1 MYAPMPLP
9 LVFLLVVYFIYQV
22 CKPRRNSYRRNLGRD
37 GLTPQERAN
46 VETMKKIVAQYEG
59 YTAEVINFAVSGR
72 KIVSYWREVP
82 IGTPLE
88 IRKDGILYYV
98 YESGRRVYWF
108 VKSEGSNIERLF
120 DENIPFH
127 AYLGGRNGAFLSGE
141 DLDFSSIIIFYK
153 IDGVPPTKVDLQAKA
168 IDENLASY
176 KPTKHYHAPM
186 RQSDIMPMFNSLSRK
201 RAKERRYFRKFDS
214 F

>member
-9 LVFLLVVYFIYQV
+9 LVLIIIV
-22 CKPRRNSYRRNLGRD
+22 CALYHICMPRRKPYRRNIGAD

-46 VETMKKIVAQYEG
+46 VEAMKKIVAQYEG
-59 YTAEVINFAVSGR
+59 YTAEVISFVVSGR

-120 DENIPFH
+120 DENIPFY
-127 AYLGGRNGAFLSGE
+127 AYLGGRNSSFLYG
-141 DLDFSSIIIFYK
+141 DNLDFSSIIIFYK

-176 KPTKHYHAPM
+176 KPT
-186 RQSDIMPMFNSLSRK
+186 
-201 RAKERRYFRKFDS
+201 RRYHPRSRTKPLPWLDPNKNKNRNRW
-214 F
+214 

>member
-1 MYAPMPLP
+1 MHTPIPLP
-9 LVFLLVVYFIYQV
+9 IVFLLVVYFIYQV
-22 CKPRRNSYRRNLGRD
+22 CKPRRNSYRRTLGAD

-46 VETMKKIVAQYEG
+46 VETMKKIVAQYED

-88 IRKDGILYYV
+88 IRKDGIMYYV
-98 YESGRRVYWF
+98 YESGRRIYWF

-153 IDGVPPTKVDLQAKA
+153 IDGVPPTKVNLQAKV
-168 IDENLASY
+168 IDDDLISY
-176 KPTKHYHAPM
+176 KPTRRYHAP
-186 RQSDIMPMFNSLSRK
+186 SRTKPLPWFDPNKNKK
-201 RAKERRYFRKFDS
+201 RNRW
-214 F
+214 